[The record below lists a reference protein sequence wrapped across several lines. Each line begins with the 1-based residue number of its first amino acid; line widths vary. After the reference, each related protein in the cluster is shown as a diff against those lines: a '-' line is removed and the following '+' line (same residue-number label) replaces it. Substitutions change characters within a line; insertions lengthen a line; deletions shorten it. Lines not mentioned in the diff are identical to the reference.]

1 MVQPPRLP
9 EVVSAAMFG
18 CFVVGFYLV
27 SYRISECGNGAE
39 LEYVSFSSKFTPLEG
54 NRDNS

>member
-1 MVQPPRLP
+1 MVQPSRLP

-39 LEYVSFSSKFTPLEG
+39 LEYLSFSSKFTL
-54 NRDNS
+54 

>member
-1 MVQPPRLP
+1 MVQSSRLP

-39 LEYVSFSSKFTPLEG
+39 LEYVSFSSKFTL
-54 NRDNS
+54 